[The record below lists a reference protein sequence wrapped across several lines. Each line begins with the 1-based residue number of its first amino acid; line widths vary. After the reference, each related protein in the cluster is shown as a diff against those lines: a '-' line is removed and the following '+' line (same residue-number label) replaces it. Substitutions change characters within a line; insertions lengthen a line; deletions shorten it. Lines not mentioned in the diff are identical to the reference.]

1 MEIEIKNTDQHKG
14 IVKARNEFYLMYKSR
29 FQESIK
35 KLMKTYDSYREEEIL
50 FNQYWNTNL
59 KEITV
64 KHI

>member
-1 MEIEIKNTDQHKG
+1 MEIEIKNSDQHKG

-35 KLMKTYDSYREEEIL
+35 KIMKTYDSYREEEIL